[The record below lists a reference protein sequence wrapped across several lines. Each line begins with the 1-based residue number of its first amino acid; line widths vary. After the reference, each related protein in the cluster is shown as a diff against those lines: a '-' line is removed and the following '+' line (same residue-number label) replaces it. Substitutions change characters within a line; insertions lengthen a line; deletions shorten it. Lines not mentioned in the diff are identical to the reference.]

1 MENDEET
8 KKLIEEYY
16 EQLSDVE
23 KKAYKIAEQ
32 QLKSSFIVESTIG
45 FKEFLEKIK
54 NKKLM

>member
-45 FKEFLEKIK
+45 FKEFQEKIK
-54 NKKLM
+54 N

>member
-8 KKLIEEYY
+8 EKLIKKYY
-16 EQLSDVE
+16 EQLSDIE

-45 FKEFLEKIK
+45 FKEFIEK